1 RPQGPAQRG
10 PARRQRVRRPG
21 PRRGHHP
28 VRPCNGRRH
37 PALRLPTTHDAARLA
52 GSRRSRRP
60 RPMTTQPLPETV
72 PDWPKIT
79 ATVRADATGSL
90 TINGTEHPCQAATVE
105 ELRIGMIARCV
116 TLAARLRRPVRVTAQ
131 DCEPTWTVAVPPAG
145 IVQLVDEHGTI
156 PAAGTLTVQNGRCR
170 SCHRPQPVT
179 ATTCHSCGTSEPHR
193 VETEPA
199 DGEAMPRDVSSDTP

>member
-1 RPQGPAQRG
+1 
-10 PARRQRVRRPG
+10 
-21 PRRGHHP
+21 
-28 VRPCNGRRH
+28 
-37 PALRLPTTHDAARLA
+37 
-52 GSRRSRRP
+52 
-60 RPMTTQPLPETV
+60 MTTQPLPETV

-131 DCEPTWTVAVPPAG
+131 DCEQKWTVAVRLEG

-199 DGEAMPRDVSSDTP
+199 DGEAMPRDVSSDTPKHE